1 MPTDF
6 LDLRTLSFVMM
17 LAMIVSSLIM
27 IFVIFTQRTYPG
39 FGLWTIGNLLAAI
52 GFFLLGLRGVIPD
65 FLSIIVGNFFAFIH
79 LIFSLEGIRR
89 FLGLSDVRYFSIV
102 VTAVLL
108 GTMAYFTFVENNI
121 ATRIIVISLLSAI
134 VAARGGYEL
143 FRKMQRDVKFGYGL
157 MIALYFSF
165 TAFML
170 TRAVLTYHLS
180 DFSAGHDF
188 FTRDWIQSFSFMAL
202 ILFVLGWTFGFV
214 VLNSQCIE
222 RDLRQAQLS
231 LEELASTDFLTGLYN
246 RRNFLH
252 LAENEIKHATRFRHD
267 LALMAF
273 DLDHFKSV
281 NDTYG
286 HAAGDNVLANT
297 SEIFKTRLRTTDI
310 ITRLGGEEFAALLPY
325 TNLENAGVLAEYL
338 RSEIEANEIVVG
350 EEKIKVTASFGV
362 AELSGVDADIATLLE
377 RADRLLYE
385 AKRRGRNQVVS
396 AMTD

>member
-1 MPTDF
+1 MSTDF

-27 IFVIFTQRTYPG
+27 IFVILTQRTYPG

-65 FLSIIVGNFFAFIH
+65 FLSIIVGNFCAFIH

-89 FLGLSDVRYFSIV
+89 FLGLSGVRYFSMAA
-102 VTAVLL
+102 TGVLL
-108 GTMAYFTFVENNI
+108 GTMAYFTYFENNI

-143 FRKMQRDVKFGYGL
+143 YRNLQPDVRFGYGL
-157 MIALYFSF
+157 MIGLYFSF
-165 TAFML
+165 AAFML
-170 TRAVLTYHLS
+170 TRAALTYRLS
-180 DFSAGHDF
+180 DFSAYNDF
-188 FTRDWIQSFSFMAL
+188 FTRDRIQSFSFMAL

-222 RDLRQAQLS
+222 RDLKRAQLS
-231 LEELASTDFLTGLYN
+231 LEELAATDFLTGLYN

-252 LAENEIKHATRFRHD
+252 LAENEIKHAGRFRHD
-267 LALMAF
+267 LSLMAF
-273 DLDHFKSV
+273 DLDHFKNI

-297 SEIFKTRLRTTDI
+297 SEILKARLRTTDI
-310 ITRLGGEEFAALLPY
+310 LARLGGEEFAALLPY
-325 TNLENAGVLAEYL
+325 TNLENAKVLAEYL
-338 RSEIEANEIVVG
+338 RSEIEANEIVFG

-362 AELSGVDADIATLLE
+362 AELSGVDADVAALLE

-385 AKRRGRNQVVS
+385 AKRRGRNRIVS
-396 AMTD
+396 AISD